1 MKDRSVTKTHLQI
14 MNIYSIILDMLLND
28 LNVFVNED
36 GKENKLTEVDYVLK
50 TVAPA
55 MDIIFSDVN
64 HIIGLQCPK
73 SGSKYGL
80 GGVASVI
87 EQNLRT
93 NKSILDDYLISD
105 KAAEDSAI
113 YTFQFAGLHG
123 QLIADDG
130 LYFSLDGST
139 FKFPFR
145 LLNIKTMRQ
154 TLGILY
160 FFKKNIMQKSSAL
173 SRYDVEKNPYQK
185 VFHSRVL
192 LCTDII
198 TEFNRVIE

>member
-14 MNIYSIILDMLLND
+14 MKIYSIILDMLLND

-73 SGSKYGL
+73 SG
-80 GGVASVI
+80 
-87 EQNLRT
+87 T
-93 NKSILDDYLISD
+93 
-105 KAAEDSAI
+105 AEDSAI

-145 LLNIKTMRQ
+145 LLNIKTTRQ

>member
-1 MKDRSVTKTHLQI
+1 MIYKSQI
-14 MNIYSIILDMLLND
+14 RETFMARRRIYLR
-28 LNVFVNED
+28 
-36 GKENKLTEVDYVLK
+36 
-50 TVAPA
+50 
-55 MDIIFSDVN
+55 
-64 HIIGLQCPK
+64 
-73 SGSKYGL
+73 
-80 GGVASVI
+80 
-87 EQNLRT
+87 QNLRT

-123 QLIADDG
+123 QLIAVDLLDDG

-160 FFKKNIMQKSSAL
+160 FFKKNIMQKASAL
-173 SRYDVEKNPYQK
+173 SRYDVETTRIKK
-185 VFHSRVL
+185 F
-192 LCTDII
+192 C
-198 TEFNRVIE
+198 

>member
-1 MKDRSVTKTHLQI
+1 MLIISSDSNEENYDK
-14 MNIYSIILDMLLND
+14 MNLIDNLLND
-28 LNVFVNED
+28 IDDLQVPNQGVN
-36 GKENKLTEVDYVLK
+36 
-50 TVAPA
+50 
-55 MDIIFSDVN
+55 M
-64 HIIGLQCPK
+64 
-73 SGSKYGL
+73 
-80 GGVASVI
+80 
-87 EQNLRT
+87 QNLRT

>member
-14 MNIYSIILDMLLND
+14 MKIYSIILDMLLND

-55 MDIIFSDVN
+55 MDIIFSDN
-64 HIIGLQCPK
+64 QANKPSGTTFFHQLIDNLLNDIDDLQ
-73 SGSKYGL
+73 GNN
-80 GGVASVI
+80 
-87 EQNLRT
+87 QNLRT

-123 QLIADDG
+123 QLIAVDLLDDG

-160 FFKKNIMQKSSAL
+160 FFKKNIMQKASAL
-173 SRYDVEKNPYQK
+173 SRYDVETTRIKK
-185 VFHSRVL
+185 F
-192 LCTDII
+192 C
-198 TEFNRVIE
+198 